1 MLRFKKDSGLVPADG
16 TEELMATRELLK
28 DWPGCLK
35 KKESGF
41 GRVISNEKEKIVQK
55 GKADFILN
63 EKRTQG

>member
-41 GRVISNEKEKIVQK
+41 SRAISNEKETIVKK
-55 GKADFILN
+55 GKGDLN
-63 EKRTQG
+63 